1 MNQLKMLP
9 TETVVE
15 YLQRLIVSLDT
26 SGGYTIK
33 KAEVNMYDVLHK
45 GTVII
50 EFEMSE
56 SLVGIE
62 EAPDGQ

>member
-33 KAEVNMYDVLHK
+33 KAEVNIYDILHK

-56 SLVGIE
+56 SLVAITEDTG
-62 EAPDGQ
+62 G